1 MKLDDG
7 SITTNA
13 FESSKVAD
21 DEMNWDAYAEHYDV
35 MCELNPSYQENIDKL
50 VQHLQTWD
58 ISDQPTI
65 LDLGAGTGNYILAL
79 AKQIKKASFVHVD
92 FDKKMN
98 ELAQRK
104 YDLHG
109 IPVEVRNQYVQD
121 VTFGESSFDVIICI
135 NALYAISPQ
144 TEVLQKVHSWL
155 KPDGR
160 FFVIDFGRKQNIL
173 DWTFYVFRESM
184 KRHRLARYI
193 KVLKDN
199 RELIKQNRQTTK
211 GQDTGRYWLH
221 STAEFRD
228 TLKSCGFVVDEVFP
242 CYRGYSDLAVCR
254 KG

>member
-1 MKLDDG
+1 MDNG
-7 SITTNA
+7 SSNTTT
-13 FESSKVAD
+13 FEPSKVAE

-50 VQHLQTWD
+50 IQYLKTWQ
-58 ISDQPTI
+58 IPARPAV

-79 AKQIKKASFVHVD
+79 AKHLDAASFVHVD

-104 YDLHG
+104 YQEQRVQS
-109 IPVEVRNQYVQD
+109 VEVRNEYVQD
-121 VTFGESSFDVIICI
+121 VEFEDNSFDVIICI

-144 TEVLQKVHSWL
+144 TEVLKNIHRWL
-155 KPDGR
+155 RPNGR

-184 KRHRLARYI
+184 KRHRLGRYV

-211 GQDTGRYWLH
+211 GQDSGRYWLH
-221 STAEFRD
+221 STTEFGS
-228 TLKSCGFVVDEVFP
+228 TLRSCGFEVDEVFP